1 MQAIRTPCCV
11 FRVSDEDNIRFT
23 FFHRTHLLSGLRA
36 LFVPS
41 GRKPALSPRIFVV
54 KAKLRRV
61 CLFRSLPSEK
71 VALTAKILDDHTMRK
86 PEGTP
91 QGFRRS
97 TIADYFSALA
107 YR

>member
-1 MQAIRTPCCV
+1 MLQYANGCLFFQALLPFSPDSGVLPLLSGCFHFI
-11 FRVSDEDNIRFT
+11 DLDNLNLIAWHT
-23 FFHRTHLLSGLRA
+23 SHLLSGLRA

-71 VALTAKILDDHTMRK
+71 VALTAKIL
-86 PEGTP
+86 
-91 QGFRRS
+91 
-97 TIADYFSALA
+97 
-107 YR
+107 